1 MADLDTTVTFTAA
14 ANQSSDALI
23 NDGVA
28 AATDIDAVSEVQ
40 VTATMRVFVA
50 PDIVEVASVTFTA
63 TGSITSSGASLDLTG
78 NTADFTATGTAT
90 LTVDAEIAPGPTTD
104 DAGFATPAAAGSF
117 AVDEPDIVGTGTPR
131 DVLVEVITFTAN
143 SLFWAVP
150 SLRRD
155 QKIRQFVTA
164 PDAEIRAALL
174 GSVISVWRA
183 VDILNA
189 DESLYKP
196 MVGIISGSVSV
207 DMTRDERRM
216 IDLELDNF
224 NRELTPTPDEF
235 WYDKIIRAR
244 RGVMINGIQYEFDLG
259 YFHIDRLEPTAHR
272 RSVKLAGRDYTK
284 KMIKSKF
291 GVAVSFPAISRPED
305 VIKALALNSGVTRV
319 AVSGTGQTIGQEDV
333 SFDGDVSRWEAAK
346 KLAEAANHDLF
357 FDRDGTLRM
366 LPKVDP
372 VTTATVETFGDS
384 SGNTISMEPST
395 NDDELYNHIVV
406 LQENAT
412 SGELP
417 IWAEAENNEPG
428 SPTRIS
434 RIGRRTKRIT
444 SSLIDTQAKA
454 DALAASYLRI
464 AALEQYDLSFE
475 ALNYPWL
482 DVGKILKI
490 DDSEA
495 ALTDPD
501 RYLLSTLEIPMQV
514 GPMSGT
520 AKRVTV
526 VG

>member
-1 MADLDTTVTFTAA
+1 MADLDTTVTFTGSGTQTF
-14 ANQSSDALI
+14 NTLI
-23 NDGVA
+23 NDGVT
-28 AATDIDAVSEVQ
+28 AATDINAVAEVQ
-40 VTATMRVFVA
+40 VTAVTRTFVA
-50 PDIVEVASVTFTA
+50 PDIISVTSVTFTA
-63 TGSITSSGASLDLTG
+63 TGSITSTGASSDLTG
-78 NTADFTATGTAT
+78 NTATFTATGTAT
-90 LTVDAEIAPGPTTD
+90 LTTDAAIAPGPTTD
-104 DAGFATPAAAGSF
+104 DAGFATQAGTGSLTL
-117 AVDEPDIVGTGTPR
+117 DEPDIVSTGTPR
-131 DVLVEVITFTAN
+131 DILVATVSFTAN
-143 SLFWAVP
+143 SLYWAVP

-272 RSVKLAGRDYTK
+272 RSIKLAGRDYTK

-291 GVAVSFPAISRPED
+291 GVAVSFPATSRPED
-305 VIKALALNSGVTRV
+305 VIKVLALNSGVTRV

-406 LQENAT
+406 VQENAT

-428 SPTRIS
+428 SPTRIA

-454 DALAASYLRI
+454 DALAASWLRI
-464 AALEQYDLSFE
+464 AALEQYDLSFA

-514 GPMSGT
+514 GSMSGS